1 MLIFSCVEYCWGSL
15 LGSSVELM
23 QFSVLTMKK
32 REGKPASEWV
42 KSSSVF
48 SPTKA
53 ELYLPKEFGTVKM
66 KHDLFNRIK
75 SKVSILVLFLCSV
88 IFD

>member
-1 MLIFSCVEYCWGSL
+1 MLGKLAWEFSRINAVTVEF
-15 LGSSVELM
+15 M
-23 QFSVLTMKK
+23 QFFPYNEKK
-32 REGKPASEWV
+32 RGKASLWV

-66 KHDLFNRIK
+66 KHDLFNRLK
-75 SKVSILVLFLCSV
+75 SKVSILVLFLCLV